1 MPKETKDAIESE
13 IIRILHAHHYECG
26 CVPATEELLAVA
38 KKAYELG
45 RNARD

>member
-1 MPKETKDAIESE
+1 MPKETKDTIERE

-38 KKAYELG
+38 KKAYEIG
-45 RNARD
+45 RNTRA